1 MVVRLGE
8 VIKEIVVILCIIDN
22 FDYLCGMNDAL
33 NGYYE
38 KGLVYKQRHPELPL
52 TIWNYS
58 EKVQY
63 EGLFNEITLQTRG
76 LVTDENGNIVA
87 RPFKKFFNMEE
98 NKHTPTEEFDVYEK
112 MDGSLGILFYY
123 EKELSYKER
132 YKIWFSSNYETGFE
146 YNEDV
151 IPDFDNPYYEPTP
164 KTKGEWVMAT
174 RGSFTSEQ
182 AVKGLE
188 ILQNYDYQKLHKG
201 YTYLFEIIYKENR
214 IVVKYDYED
223 LILLGMIDTKTG
235 YEVDLYGEG
244 NDVRLKNLITNLGFK
259 VVRKY
264 DGINDYSILKGMIK
278 DDEEGFVVK
287 FSNGNRMKIKGKT
300 YLYLH
305 KIMTN
310 ISTTSVWE
318 ILSEGRDVLDIIKD
332 VPDEFYKK
340 VKSYVADLNYNYY
353 RYNEYAGK
361 IHNYFRYGKY
371 GDRDPEPSK
380 KEFALHLEE
389 CKVHPKVRVI
399 CFAMWDKKDYDK
411 IIWKHIKPEF
421 RKL

>member
-1 MVVRLGE
+1 MN
-8 VIKEIVVILCIIDN
+8 EILNKYHEDN
-22 FDYLCGMNDAL
+22 
-33 NGYYE
+33 
-38 KGLVYKQRHPELPL
+38 LVYKQIHPTLPL

-63 EGLFNEITLQTRG
+63 DSLWDDITLQTRG
-76 LVTDENGNIVA
+76 LVTDDKGSIVA
-87 RPFKKFFNMEE
+87 RPFNKFFNDSEK
-98 NKHTPTEEFDVYEK
+98 KHTPTPEFDVYEK
-112 MDGSLGILFYY
+112 MDGSLGILFHY
-123 EKELSYKER
+123 E
-132 YKIWFSSNYETGFE
+132 
-146 YNEDV
+146 
-151 IPDFDNPYYEPTP
+151 
-164 KTKGEWVMAT
+164 GEWVLAT
-174 RGSFTSEQ
+174 RGSFTSDQ
-182 AVKGLE
+182 AVKGFEMLRK
-188 ILQNYDYQKLHKG
+188 YDYQKLHKD
-201 YTYLFEIIYKENR
+201 YTYLFEIIFKENR
-214 IVVKYDYED
+214 IVVRYDYED
-223 LILLGMIDTKTG
+223 LILLGMINTETG

-244 NDVRLKNLITNLGFK
+244 SDVRLKNMINNLGFK

-318 ILSEGRDVLDIIKD
+318 MLSEGRDVLEIIKD
-332 VPDEFYKK
+332 VPDEFYNK
-340 VKSYVADLNYNYY
+340 VKSYVRDLKYTYFSLS
-353 RYNEYAGK
+353 EYAGK
-361 IHNYFRYGKY
+361 THDGFRYGKF
-371 GDRDPEPSK
+371 GDKDPEPTK
-380 KEFALHLEE
+380 KEFAEFLSMNNYNPIIKAL
-389 CKVHPKVRVI
+389 

>member
-1 MVVRLGE
+1 MN
-8 VIKEIVVILCIIDN
+8 EILNKYHEDN
-22 FDYLCGMNDAL
+22 
-33 NGYYE
+33 
-38 KGLVYKQRHPELPL
+38 LVYKQVHPTLPL

-63 EGLFNEITLQTRG
+63 DNLWDDITLQTRG
-76 LVTDENGNIVA
+76 LVTDDKGNIIA
-87 RPFKKFFNMEE
+87 RPFKKFFNDSEK
-98 NKHTPTEEFDVYEK
+98 KHTPTPDFDVYEK

-164 KTKGEWVMAT
+164 KTKGEWVLAT
-174 RGSFTSEQ
+174 RGSFTSDQ
-182 AVKGLE
+182 AVKGFE
-188 ILQNYDYQKLHKG
+188 MLQKYEYQKLHKD

-214 IVVKYDYED
+214 IVVQYPYED
-223 LILLGMIDTKTG
+223 LILLGMINTKTG

-244 NDVRLKNLITNLGFK
+244 NDVRLKNLVSNLGFK

-287 FSNGNRMKIKGKT
+287 FSNGDRMKVKGEE
-300 YLYLH
+300 YLRLH

-310 ISTTSVWE
+310 ISTTAVWE
-318 ILSEGRDVLDIIKD
+318 MLSEGRDVLEIIKD

-340 VKSYVADLNYNYY
+340 VKSYVDDLNYNYY

-361 IHNYFRYGKY
+361 IHEYFRYGKY

-380 KEFALHLEE
+380 KDFALHLEKSE
-389 CKVHPKVRVI
+389 VHPKVKAI
-399 CFAMWDKKDYDK
+399 CFAMWDRKNYDK
-411 IIWKHIKPEF
+411 MIWSYIKPEF